1 MFPLFAHT
9 APTHMQTVSLHLTNT
24 DKHTAHLLNPSNLP
38 LCDYCRAESTS
49 IYNLSAVYVQF
60 FMMNSENFSLLRF
73 AARLIGGVLDYKALI
88 DA

>member
-1 MFPLFAHT
+1 M
-9 APTHMQTVSLHLTNT
+9 
-24 DKHTAHLLNPSNLP
+24 
-38 LCDYCRAESTS
+38 
-49 IYNLSAVYVQF
+49 F